1 MDLWSL
7 RNHDPR
13 PEQVKIINEIRS
25 ALESDYTNII
35 LEAGTGIGKS
45 PIATTVARYA
55 DNSYILTMTNQLQNQ
70 YLTDF
75 SWLVDTMKG
84 RRNYSCNYG
93 GTCQVCQMEKENE
106 YKCSDCEY
114 LTALRHAQNSNILLT
129 NYDYLFYAGNYAKQ
143 FDKRDLIIFD
153 EAHNFEKKI
162 MSLVTTNVN
171 RHTVW
176 DRYGFD
182 IFEHIAKRGAL
193 KDINNP
199 EYWISILTKC
209 EDKEKDIFCTD
220 EYEEKQQTANLTKYH
235 RMIEELEN
243 EEFVIE
249 LPLRKEILEDKDKT
263 ARLKMEL
270 KPLSSKEHSD
280 KLLQFGNHR
289 LFMTGT
295 LGNKQL
301 FCKWNGL
308 DPEDT
313 YYIYQKSPF
322 PVENRPIIRKYVCSM
337 KQDGWRNHHIIKYI
351 QKIIDSHNG
360 EKGVIHTSSNQ
371 QAWFI
376 KKQLNSRSVWV
387 AQGNT
392 REDTIKRFEESD
404 YPLTL
409 VGAGLKDGVDFKGDK
424 CRYQIL
430 FKVPYPSIGSQQV
443 KIRKKL
449 DIVWYIYQTV
459 QPLQQAY
466 GRGIRDMDDYCKFY
480 ILDEDFEFLIKEYKF
495 LFNEYFLEG
504 IQ

>member
-7 RNHDPR
+7 RNHEPR

-45 PIATTVARYA
+45 SIATTVARYA
-55 DNSYILTMTNQLQNQ
+55 DSSYILTMTNQLQNQ

-75 SWLVDTMKG
+75 SWLVDIMKG
-84 RRNYSCNYG
+84 RRNYSCSYG

-162 MSLVTTNVN
+162 MSLVTNNVN

-176 DRYGFD
+176 NRYGFD

-199 EYWISILTKC
+199 EYWINILTKC
-209 EDKEKDIFCTD
+209 EDKEKNIFCTD

-280 KLLQFGNHR
+280 KLLKFGNHR

-301 FCKWNGL
+301 FCNWNGL

-371 QAWFI
+371 QAWFV

-449 DIVWYIYQTV
+449 DPGWYIYQTV
-459 QPLQQAY
+459 MPLMQSY

-480 ILDEDFEFLIKEYKF
+480 ILDEDFEFIVKEYKS
-495 LFNEYFLEG
+495 LFNEYFLEA